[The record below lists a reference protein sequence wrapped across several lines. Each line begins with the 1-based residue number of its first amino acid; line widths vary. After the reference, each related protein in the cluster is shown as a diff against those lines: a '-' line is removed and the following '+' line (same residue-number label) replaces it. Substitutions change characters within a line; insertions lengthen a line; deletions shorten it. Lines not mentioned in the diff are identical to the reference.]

1 MLCQDFVSSLFWVLE
16 SKRLVS
22 ISNIDKEKQPFLCA
36 PFERKDLIGIKN
48 IFRITQVTYCV
59 IPLSGM
65 DLESRTHRKRCVGR
79 WRKQVGD
86 LSLQAGLLSEALEQY
101 QAAAD
106 VLRPANDWY

>member
-1 MLCQDFVSSLFWVLE
+1 MCY
-16 SKRLVS
+16 
-22 ISNIDKEKQPFLCA
+22 PF
-36 PFERKDLIGIKN
+36 F
-48 IFRITQVTYCV
+48 F
-59 IPLSGM
+59 SGM

>member
-1 MLCQDFVSSLFWVLE
+1 
-16 SKRLVS
+16 
-22 ISNIDKEKQPFLCA
+22 
-36 PFERKDLIGIKN
+36 
-48 IFRITQVTYCV
+48 
-59 IPLSGM
+59 M

-86 LSLQAGLLSEALEQY
+86 LSLQAGLISEALEHY